1 MRSRSGVFKNIMRM
15 VKEGFKVVMQIVPI
29 LANGH
34 STMAQKG
41 DAILKLVAG
50 SLSIFAAI
58 GLESWLSSLGL
69 PGPLAIVLSS
79 VLTAVITTLVMFLL
93 DKLDMF
99 GANDELRKKRIDE
112 ILAQEIETSQ
122 ANALDA

>member
-1 MRSRSGVFKNIMRM
+1 M